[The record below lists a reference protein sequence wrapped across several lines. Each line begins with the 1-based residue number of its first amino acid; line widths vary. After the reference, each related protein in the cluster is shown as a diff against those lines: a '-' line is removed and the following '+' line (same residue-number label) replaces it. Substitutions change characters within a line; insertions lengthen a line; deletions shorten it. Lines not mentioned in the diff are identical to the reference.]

1 MPFPLAH
8 PAAVLPLRRFC
19 PQRLDFAA
27 LVIGSLV
34 PDSAY
39 ALDAV
44 LNREL
49 HRAGFAHQAGPLHL
63 ADLSHEFIPG
73 ALGFDLPVGCLI
85 WLLFYAVRRP
95 MVTLLPQRYRLAF
108 LPLCRWPAGFPWS
121 VAASVLIGAWTHLFL
136 DSITH
141 GDGWMVLH
149 LPVLHHVVSWP
160 GHGIWRINDLLY
172 SVCTFC
178 GVAWLA
184 LAYMYWLE
192 TALGPSN
199 RGIRAIKWAC
209 ALLSALA
216 TLRIAAACRGGD
228 PALGLPLAGSLTGL
242 LVLAFALIAAAG
254 LAKPAAPGAS
264 PTAIQTLMACNYS

>member
-27 LVIGSLV
+27 LVIGSLI

-39 ALDAV
+39 GLDTV
-44 LNREL
+44 LNRGLHQTGLTQQAEL
-49 HRAGFAHQAGPLHL
+49 LHL
-63 ADLSHEFIPG
+63 ADLSHEFIAG
-73 ALGFDLPVGCLI
+73 ALGFDLPVGFLI

-95 MVTLLPQRYRLAF
+95 MVSCLPERYRVAF
-108 LPLCRWPAGFPWS
+108 LPLCRWPAGFPWM

-149 LPVLHHVVSWP
+149 LPVLHHVVYWP
-160 GHGIWRINDLLY
+160 GHGIWRINDVLY
-172 SVCTFC
+172 SVFTFC

-184 LAYMYWLE
+184 LAYVGWLE
-192 TALGPSN
+192 TALGPSS
-199 RGIRAIKWAC
+199 RGMRAAKWAC

-216 TLRIAAACRGGD
+216 TLRIAGACRGGNA
-228 PALGLPLAGSLTGL
+228 PLSLPLAGSLTGL
-242 LVLAFALIAAAG
+242 LVLAFALIAGAG
-254 LAKPAAPGAS
+254 LGKAAAPGAS
-264 PTAIQTLMACNYS
+264 QPPSKP